1 MNIVPINNRP
11 WTTLLNHLNIS
22 DFILQFYVFTHFY
35 WSYFPLRREKVAKF
49 KYVKFMHKLFVLWV
63 ELATTGTILSVVR
76 GVTRIWNLCKRLILG
91 SNWQSTKRVFRSLP
105 TAMYWIK
112 TLKEWSKSTTN
123 TVWERRAWMKTNKY
137 KWFPIHIM
145 CEVCICSNLTL
156 YLICSKEY
164 TRKIATIS
172 WNFTSLS
179 SSLFLTYIDAGR
191 LYEAPEFISIFC
203 GIHLAQTLV
212 FCAMLCRPLFVL
224 L

>member
-1 MNIVPINNRP
+1 
-11 WTTLLNHLNIS
+11 
-22 DFILQFYVFTHFY
+22 
-35 WSYFPLRREKVAKF
+35 
-49 KYVKFMHKLFVLWV
+49 
-63 ELATTGTILSVVR
+63 
-76 GVTRIWNLCKRLILG
+76 
-91 SNWQSTKRVFRSLP
+91 
-105 TAMYWIK
+105 MYWIK
-112 TLKEWSKSTTN
+112 ILKEWSKSTTN
-123 TVWERRAWMKTNKY
+123 TERERRVWMKTNQY
-137 KWFPIHIM
+137 KWFPIHNM

-212 FCAMLCRPLFVL
+212 FCVMLCRPLFVL
-224 L
+224 LYFFSFGHCNSCPSLNYDFDIFKLFFKVIPHIYTVYIWIYLK